1 MGAVERQITE
11 RMEALET
18 VAREERE
25 AAEREEDE
33 GYDKEAG
40 RERGAVDGTATSRKD
55 YGKLLGRLFAKDYVD
70 VLPIVAMLEAL
81 EYAAEV
87 EVVSNG
93 KVAQLGYS
101 LQGSNGIPLNHSEV
115 EKNLGAD
122 ISPSNAFQE
131 DTRVIEGAGGITG
144 TKTLI
149 GQLSL
154 SEEFI

>member
-1 MGAVERQITE
+1 MTE

-25 AAEREEDE
+25 AADHYIEVNDHLSSGKRGAEDE
-33 GYDKEAG
+33 
-40 RERGAVDGTATSRKD
+40 TATPRKD

-101 LQGSNGIPLNHSEV
+101 IQGSNGIPLNHSEV
-115 EKNLGAD
+115 EKYLGAD
-122 ISPSNAFQE
+122 ISPSYAFQE
-131 DTRVIEGAGGITG
+131 DTRVIEGVDGVIG
-144 TKTLI
+144 TRTLI